1 MSKDID
7 ISIVFPVYNEEE
19 DLEELHRQ
27 LTEVLTKLGKE
38 YEIIAVDDGSK
49 DNSFNILKKISESD
63 PKFKAIKFRKNFGQ
77 TAAMSAGFHHAK
89 GKVIITIDSD
99 LQNDPADIPNLLA
112 KIDEGYDVV
121 SGWRADRKDKFI
133 SRRIPSIL
141 ANKLIVKM
149 TEVNIHDFGCTL
161 KAYRKEIIDN
171 INLYGEMHRFIP
183 ALAKWVGASITE
195 IKVRHHPRLHG
206 KSKYGISRTMR
217 VILDLMTIKFLLS
230 YSTKPIRFFGRIGIT
245 SGFLGF
251 LICLYLSIGKIFF
264 PSEATS
270 LKNRMPMLLLGI
282 LLILVGV
289 QFITMGLLAEI
300 MIRTYYESQRKP
312 IYYIREIVGE
322 KKE

>member
-1 MSKDID
+1 MTLS
-7 ISIVFPVYNEEE
+7 VVVPLYNEEE
-19 DLEELHRQ
+19 NVRLLHQ
-27 LTEVLTKLGKE
+27 KLREALDPAVEE
-38 YEIIAVDDGSK
+38 YELLFVDDGSTDSTLQILEELQAN
-49 DNSFNILKKISESD
+49 DNHITVLSL
-63 PKFKAIKFRKNFGQ
+63 RRNFGQ
-77 TAAMSAGFHHAK
+77 TAAFAAGFDFAR
-89 GKVIITIDSD
+89 GEVIVTMDGD

-251 LICLYLSIGKIFF
+251 LIFLCAS
-264 PSEATS
+264 
-270 LKNRMPMLLLGI
+270 
-282 LLILVGV
+282 
-289 QFITMGLLAEI
+289 
-300 MIRTYYESQRKP
+300 
-312 IYYIREIVGE
+312 EIVHIYLFHAHAGLWVTVAALAPPVALFHVFAEGE
-322 KKE
+322 LDKAGPALELHFFRPIAPTELDELRLAPNRVG